1 MGRQAA
7 WSVWLAFILAG
18 CSGPVGLYHSVEGG
32 AIAQHREPP
41 PGGNLPYPNLADVP
55 PPPVLL
61 TPAQEA
67 KATAQAS
74 GAGVSA
80 PSPQALQGLDLP
92 GAPPPVPGIEA
103 AAPKPA
109 APPPQAQAAPP
120 APRPPGSAIALAFPP
135 HSAILPLTDLPAL
148 QKLAASRAGAT
159 ILAGGFGD
167 TLPLALA
174 RAQRLADALT
184 ADGVPPNAIKLTAQA
199 GGQGG
204 FIQLVY

>member
-7 WSVWLAFILAG
+7 WSVWLALVLAG

-32 AIAQHREPP
+32 AIAQDRAPP
-41 PGGNLPYPNLADVP
+41 PGADQPYPNLADVP

-120 APRPPGSAIALAFPP
+120 APRPPGPAIALAFPP

-148 QKLAASRAGAT
+148 QKLATSRAGAT
-159 ILAGGFGD
+159 ILAGGLGD